1 MFSRREEEM
10 LLRREAEYQLKKRQ
24 IRANL
29 EQQFEAVGA
38 EVAGASELPAAV
50 TVLSGRGRR
59 AYLWV

>member
-1 MFSRREEEM
+1 M

-29 EQQFEAVGA
+29 VQRFEAVGA
-38 EVAGASELPAAV
+38 EVAGAAELPAAV

-59 AYLWV
+59 ACLCV